1 MKNQYIGDVGDY
13 GKYGLLRF
21 LSSKGLKIG
30 VNWYL
35 TLNDGNNNGKKT
47 AYFDKRDD
55 RLYDPELFDFLR
67 GIAGNPEKT
76 VRMIEE
82 SRMIQNACY
91 YHELIGT
98 PDRTRWHKQ
107 ALEKLTDAELIFC
120 DPDNGTIG
128 QKSLKSRDAE
138 KYISPT
144 EIADYYNR
152 GQNVVYYCHKA
163 RRTEDAWTA
172 AKLEML
178 KYLPDAKIYILTYHR
193 GTQRSYIFVI
203 HPEDYRAYCNMLY
216 EFERTQWCW
225 DRLFTREFSS
235 NFESKAVEKQGQS
248 IIITRDDGSTV
259 QISVKEDGWV
269 ETVDSRRKGTTVR
282 MRADHFLSRIL

>member
-1 MKNQYIGDVGDY
+1 MFHFDVGYGKEILLKNQYIGDIGDY

-35 TLNDGNNNGKKT
+35 TLNDGSNDGKKT
-47 AYFDKRDD
+47 AYLDKGDD
-55 RLYDPELFDFLR
+55 RLYDPELFDVLK

-82 SRMIQNACY
+82 SRLIQNVCY
-91 YHELIGT
+91 YHEVIGT

-107 ALEKLTDAELIFC
+107 ALEKLTDSELIFC

-128 QKSLKSRDAE
+128 QKGLKSKDAG
-138 KYISPT
+138 KYILPT
-144 EIADYYNR
+144 EIADYYDR

-178 KYLPDAKIYILTYHR
+178 KYLPDTKIYILTYHR

-216 EFERTQWCW
+216 EFERTIWCRN
-225 DRLFTREFSS
+225 RLFTREFSS
-235 NFESKAVEKQGQS
+235 NFESKAVEKPP
-248 IIITRDDGSTV
+248 
-259 QISVKEDGWV
+259 SVND
-269 ETVDSRRKGTTVR
+269 TTASPSSSRRSG
-282 MRADHFLSRIL
+282 S

>member
-1 MKNQYIGDVGDY
+1 MKNQYIGDIGDY

-21 LSSKGLKIG
+21 LSSNGLKIG

-35 TLNDGNNNGKKT
+35 TLDDGSNDGKKR
-47 AYFDKRDD
+47 AYLDKEDD
-55 RLYDPELFDFLR
+55 RLYDPELFDVLK

-82 SRMIQNACY
+82 SRLFQNVCY
-91 YHELIGT
+91 YHEVIGT

-107 ALEKLTDAELIFC
+107 ALEKLTDADLIFC
-120 DPDNGTIG
+120 DPDNGTLG
-128 QKSLKSRDAE
+128 QKSLKSKDAE

-144 EIADYYNR
+144 EIVDYYNR

-178 KYLPDAKIYILTYHR
+178 KYLPDTKIYILTYHR

-203 HPEDYRAYCNMLY
+203 HPEDYRSYCNMLY
-216 EFERTQWCW
+216 EFERTIWCRN
-225 DRLFTREFSS
+225 RLFTREFSS
-235 NFESKAVEKQGQS
+235 NFEAKAVEKQGQS

-259 QISVKEDGWV
+259 QISVTEDGWV
-269 ETVDSRRKGTTVR
+269 EAADSRKNGTTVR
-282 MRADHFLSRIL
+282 MRANHFLSHII

>member
-21 LSSKGLKIG
+21 LSSQGLKIG

-35 TLNDGNNNGKKT
+35 TPDDGSNDGKKT
-47 AYFDKRDD
+47 AYLDREED
-55 RLYDPELFDFLR
+55 RLYDPELFDFLK

-82 SRMIQNACY
+82 SCMIQNACY
-91 YHELIGT
+91 YHELIDMQ
-98 PDRTRWHKQ
+98 DRTRWHRQ
-107 ALEKLTDAELIFC
+107 ALEKLADIDLVFC
-120 DPDNGTIG
+120 DPDNGTLG
-128 QKSLKSRDAE
+128 RKSLKSKDAG
-138 KYISPT
+138 KYVSPT

-172 AKLEML
+172 TKLEML
-178 KYLPDAKIYILTYHR
+178 KYLTEAKIHIFTYHR

-203 HPEDYRAYCNMLY
+203 HPEDYRAYCNIFY
-216 EFERTQWCW
+216 QFEKTKWC
-225 DRLFTREFSS
+225 RNQLFTREFSP
-235 NFESKAVEKQGQS
+235 NFEVETVEKQRPS
-248 IIITRDDGSTV
+248 IIITRDDGGTV
-259 QISVKEDGWV
+259 QISVSDDGWV
-269 ETVDSRRKGTTVR
+269 HIVDSRRKGTTKPGV
-282 MRADHFLSRIL
+282 